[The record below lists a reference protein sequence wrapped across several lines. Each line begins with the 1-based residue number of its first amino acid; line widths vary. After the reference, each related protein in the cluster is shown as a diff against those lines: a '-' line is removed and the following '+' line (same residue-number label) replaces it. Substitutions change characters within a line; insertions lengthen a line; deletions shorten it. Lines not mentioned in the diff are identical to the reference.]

1 MLHGHGVYR
10 LGVSMGRH
18 VQGGEL
24 GLHYWS
30 FGLWSD
36 AKVMGKNFMIIRSCY
51 WTAKRRLK
59 DQDKCT

>member
-1 MLHGHGVYR
+1 MAMAFTGSASPWAVMCKAASSAY
-10 LGVSMGRH
+10 
-18 VQGGEL
+18 
-24 GLHYWS
+24 YWS